1 MYPEERTCV
10 YVRVK
15 YYTKTGSIG
24 PLLFYIGE
32 WGILFMLDMVKSM
45 ICLLTLFR
53 QPHQRIPNAVQAI
66 CGLASPH

>member
-32 WGILFMLDMVKSM
+32 WGILFIFDMVKSM
-45 ICLLTLFR
+45 ICLLTF
-53 QPHQRIPNAVQAI
+53 
-66 CGLASPH
+66 